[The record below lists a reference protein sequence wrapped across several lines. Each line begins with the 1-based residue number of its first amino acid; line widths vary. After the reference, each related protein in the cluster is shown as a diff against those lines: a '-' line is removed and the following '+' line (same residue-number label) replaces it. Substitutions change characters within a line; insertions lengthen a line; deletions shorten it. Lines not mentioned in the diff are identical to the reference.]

1 MWKKILPIVAVLT
14 LGWIGINLFGGKEA
28 TTTIADATDTAVSDA
43 AGAATD
49 AAANATDAV
58 TDAAADATD
67 AVTDAA
73 ADATDAV
80 TDAAADATDATTD
93 AAADATDAATDAT
106 DAATDAAAAAD
117 ATDAAT
123 DAAAD
128 ATTEATESF
137 SLAGFSRQIGGVFGT
152 TTSVLS
158 GVTDE
163 DSAKAA
169 LPALE
174 DASASLEAVAST
186 FSAVPEAAQ
195 GPLKGIMEKGMGR
208 IQPIADAALA
218 NEGVGSVL
226 NPVVGPMME
235 TLKGLIE

>member
-1 MWKKILPIVAVLT
+1 MWKKILPIVAVLI

-28 TTTIADATDTAVSDA
+28 TTTVTDATDSAVS
-43 AGAATD
+43 
-49 AAANATDAV
+49 
-58 TDAAADATD
+58 DATD
-67 AVTDAA
+67 AVAGVADAA
-73 ADATDAV
+73 
-80 TDAAADATDATTD
+80 TD
-93 AAADATDAATDAT
+93 AAADATDAATDA
-106 DAATDAAAAAD
+106 ATETASD
-117 ATDAAT
+117 AT

-128 ATTEATESF
+128 ATAEVTESF
-137 SLAGFSRQIGGVFGT
+137 SLAGFSRQIGSVFGT

-174 DASASLEAVAST
+174 GASASLEAVANT
-186 FSAVPEAAQ
+186 FSAAPEAAQ
-195 GPLKGIMEKGMGR
+195 GPLKGIMEKGMAR
-208 IQPIADAALA
+208 IQPMADAALA

-226 NPVVGPMME
+226 DPVIGPMME